1 VPPPGTA
8 PISERIAREIAK
20 RKRKIKIDIENAT
33 FLHYPKEEV
42 LGVLKFWASSWA
54 RRRSRGA
61 TAELPDRDAE
71 LTHLIGEIVI
81 LGRLVSEPQR
91 VQVIMTIFNEVSC
104 LACPRSAAP
113 YYVHSR
119 RHTLRGRRMDDKFK
133 IITSPLSRK
142 FTREG
147 ITVEILIYRGENDR
161 AWALEVVDPG
171 GAATVWED
179 NFATEQDAL
188 NEVYQTIATEG
199 IGSFLRDP
207 DQKLH

>member
-1 VPPPGTA
+1 
-8 PISERIAREIAK
+8 
-20 RKRKIKIDIENAT
+20 
-33 FLHYPKEEV
+33 
-42 LGVLKFWASSWA
+42 
-54 RRRSRGA
+54 
-61 TAELPDRDAE
+61 
-71 LTHLIGEIVI
+71 
-81 LGRLVSEPQR
+81 
-91 VQVIMTIFNEVSC
+91 
-104 LACPRSAAP
+104 
-113 YYVHSR
+113 
-119 RHTLRGRRMDDKFK
+119 MDDKFK

-142 FTREG
+142 FTWEG
-147 ITVEILIYRGENDR
+147 ITVEILTYRGENDR

>member
-1 VPPPGTA
+1 
-8 PISERIAREIAK
+8 
-20 RKRKIKIDIENAT
+20 
-33 FLHYPKEEV
+33 
-42 LGVLKFWASSWA
+42 
-54 RRRSRGA
+54 
-61 TAELPDRDAE
+61 
-71 LTHLIGEIVI
+71 
-81 LGRLVSEPQR
+81 
-91 VQVIMTIFNEVSC
+91 
-104 LACPRSAAP
+104 
-113 YYVHSR
+113 
-119 RHTLRGRRMDDKFK
+119 MDDKFG

-171 GAATVWED
+171 GAATVWKD

-188 NEVYQTIATEG
+188 NEVYQTIAAEG

>member
-1 VPPPGTA
+1 
-8 PISERIAREIAK
+8 
-20 RKRKIKIDIENAT
+20 
-33 FLHYPKEEV
+33 
-42 LGVLKFWASSWA
+42 
-54 RRRSRGA
+54 
-61 TAELPDRDAE
+61 
-71 LTHLIGEIVI
+71 
-81 LGRLVSEPQR
+81 
-91 VQVIMTIFNEVSC
+91 
-104 LACPRSAAP
+104 
-113 YYVHSR
+113 
-119 RHTLRGRRMDDKFK
+119 MDDKFK

-171 GAATVWED
+171 GASTVWED